1 MSEPTTVRRRL
12 TPILVLAT
20 ILLVVTGS
28 VGTLSAVLSYRNIV
42 RLTDE
47 IRPASE
53 SNAAILQDLTDAETG
68 VRAWGISGERSG
80 LDPYVKGLAR
90 LPKDEETLRSY
101 AAGDPELKA
110 LVARQ
115 EQAADAWLQD
125 YATVRVERAGGP
137 GTYDPQLFV
146 VGKNRFDTMRSINAQ
161 VAEVLGEEVAETR
174 RTAVLRA
181 RRTAIGLGAFALLG
195 VGMAFF
201 AVRRLL
207 RDIRDPLEH
216 LESVVRRQA
225 AGDRDLRA
233 PLEGPRE
240 IRRVAQ
246 ALNDLADESE
256 RSRASEEKVA
266 AEIRALDTA
275 RGDFVSNVSHELRTP
290 LTTIAGYV
298 EMVEDEFEGRLSE
311 EHQQM
316 LEATQRNVTRLRML
330 IEDLLTL
337 SHVENPSTDLQQI
350 DLCQLLRDTVD
361 DLRLNASRQGV
372 GLVLRC
378 EGDPVAVLADPGQ
391 LQRVFVNL
399 VSNALKFSD
408 EGSSVDVVLERHSY
422 EVEVRVVDRGIG
434 IPAEDL
440 VHVGSRFFRAR
451 NAVVGQVPGTGLGLR
466 IVQTIVSNHGGTLR
480 LDSVEGEGTTVT
492 VTLPRQAS
500 TFAEQALDDQELDDQ
515 DLADSSPG

>member
-28 VGTLSAVLSYRNIV
+28 IGTLSAVLSYRNIV

-90 LPKDEETLRSY
+90 LPRDQETLRSY
-101 AAGDPELKA
+101 AAGDPELEA

-161 VAEVLGEEVAETR
+161 VAEVLGEEVAQTR

-181 RRTAIGLGAFALLG
+181 RRTAIGLGFLALLG
-195 VGMAFF
+195 VGVAFF

-266 AEIRALDTA
+266 AEIRALDAA

-316 LEATQRNVTRLRML
+316 LDATQRNVTRLRML

-337 SHVENPSTDLQQI
+337 SHVENRSTDLQQI
-350 DLCQLLRDTVD
+350 DLCELLRDTVD
-361 DLRLNASRQGV
+361 DLRLNASRHGV

-378 EGDPVAVLADPGQ
+378 EGDPVAVLADRGQ

-408 EGSSVDVVLERHSY
+408 GGSNVDVVLERRTD
-422 EVEVRVVDRGIG
+422 EVDVRVVDRGIG

-466 IVQTIVSNHGGTLR
+466 IVQTIVSNHGGTLQ
-480 LDSVEGEGTTVT
+480 LDSVEDEGTTVT

-500 TFAEQALDDQELDDQ
+500 GLDDQAT
-515 DLADSSPG
+515 ADSSPG